1 MMEQEPGS
9 KRARANMMIAAERLD
24 CGCVGGILGH
34 IKTLEA
40 VSTTMAIFQSPAPVS
55 NIIQNKR
62 EV

>member
-55 NIIQNKR
+55 NII
-62 EV
+62 